1 MSNDGKSTEHRIDQF
16 FSGPGARADQWRD
29 LVEAAK
35 AWAGATGGRAKY
47 EALLNDLAVTEE
59 FHGYPGLQLMAA
71 LKESAA
77 AGDAATSL
85 ALSTRIVQAL
95 MTRSFRQHAGD
106 WSVNE
111 DGDGGVPDLLPP
123 GGHPLKPE
131 RNTVGAGTLL
141 LSRRARREGA
151 PLAAFIVLD
160 NGKCRPLDA
169 EFVDPAFDSNSIR
182 RGTWERKRHAAVP
195 AAPIRVS
202 NGTIQKPTM

>member
-1 MSNDGKSTEHRIDQF
+1 MAANRRDAPRKAITSVGRIGCPTTVRAQSTASTV
-16 FSGPGARADQWRD
+16 SGPGARADQWRD

-123 GGHPLKPE
+123 AYFRPGAQILALGGRQGCPVANSARYRPAPE
-131 RNTVGAGTLL
+131 
-141 LSRRARREGA
+141 
-151 PLAAFIVLD
+151 
-160 NGKCRPLDA
+160 
-169 EFVDPAFDSNSIR
+169 
-182 RGTWERKRHAAVP
+182 
-195 AAPIRVS
+195 
-202 NGTIQKPTM
+202 